1 MPVKKKKNAGLEPS
15 RIVRSFVIV
24 VVVAVLMGVS
34 AKMVMNS
41 LNKKMGLETEEIVS
55 TSDTLVN
62 EENMEAVVMPEF
74 TSTPVLETGSSAWA
88 PDWKTTPCSI
98 FVSENSDAILDSLQ
112 ESPGMGSRNTELQ
125 LLVEMWADYSGFE
138 PVEIERIWVFASG
151 DTCFVDLP
159 RSGDWQ
165 GIVRTIEGRFI
176 SYTVLFPFVAGEIL
190 EGFEEGLPVRGVP
203 SSR

>member
-15 RIVRSFVIV
+15 RIVRSFIIV

-41 LNKKMGLETEEIVS
+41 LNKKMGLETEESV
-55 TSDTLVN
+55 TTADTLAI
-62 EENMEAVVMPEF
+62 EENQEAVVMPEF
-74 TSTPVLETGSSAWA
+74 VTTPALETGSSVWA
-88 PDWKTTPCSI
+88 PDWKNTPCSI

-112 ESPGMGSRNTELQ
+112 ESPGLDSRNTELQ
-125 LLVEMWADYSGFE
+125 LLIELWADCSGFE
-138 PVEIERIWVFASG
+138 PIEIERIWVFASG

-159 RSGDWQ
+159 KPGDWQ

-190 EGFEEGLPVRGVP
+190 EGFEEGIPVRGVP